1 VAADD
6 KLAVLENVVKEYKLG
21 DQSVRALDGVDLE
34 VGWGSV
40 VAIVGPSGSGKST
53 LLNVLGAMDRPT
65 SGRAVVEGVDLGRL
79 GEKDLTEYRRAK
91 VGFVFQAFN
100 LIPNLSALENVM
112 LPMEFAGVPA
122 DERKKRATELLER
135 VGMSHRVGHTPARL
149 SGGEQQRVAI
159 ARALANDP
167 AIILADEPTG
177 NLDSKTG
184 REVIGL
190 LRELARERGKTVIV
204 VTHDEAIEAVA
215 DLTAYIRDGRIAEK
229 TAWGGQ
235 GHEEGPL
242 NGRSSS

>member
-1 VAADD
+1 MIELQNISKVYRTQEVETNALSDVSLEVAAGEF
-6 KLAVLENVVKEYKLG
+6 V
-21 DQSVRALDGVDLE
+21 ALM
-34 VGWGSV
+34 
-40 VAIVGPSGSGKST
+40 GPSGCGKSS
-53 LLNVLGAMDRPT
+53 LLNILGFLDRP
-65 SGRAVVEGVDLGRL
+65 SGGTYRLL
-79 GEKDLTEYRRAK
+79 GEESGTLSDAGLTRLRRRHI
-91 VGFVFQAFN
+91 GFVFQSFN

-122 DERKKRATELLER
+122 DERKKRAVDLLER

-167 AIILADEPTG
+167 AIVLADEPTG

-190 LRELARERGKTVIV
+190 LRELARERGKTVMV

-215 DLTAYIRDGRIAEK
+215 DRAVHIRDGRIAEK
-229 TAWGGQ
+229 TALSRQGQ
-235 GHEEGPL
+235 DEEGRP
-242 NGRSSS
+242 NGRSSG